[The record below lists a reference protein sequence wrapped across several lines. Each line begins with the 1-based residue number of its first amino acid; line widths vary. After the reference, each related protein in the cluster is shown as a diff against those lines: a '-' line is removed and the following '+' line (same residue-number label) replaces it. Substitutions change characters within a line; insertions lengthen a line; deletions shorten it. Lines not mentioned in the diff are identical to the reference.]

1 VVGTLPSLLGIAGVS
16 HSPAGR
22 VVVGLEDRVNPYRGV
37 RRPPGL
43 LRIRPLRAPTRVPW
57 PIPTADRN
65 AERPARPTAVGDP
78 RPSDSR
84 FAARGRIWPTLA
96 GRPHTPT
103 NEQGNVPLRPHHLLL
118 NHPEVDFIPTLYRKR
133 ADFGDLA
140 ETTNQRRL
148 AEIAGGLG
156 VLFVP
161 LRRAAAWGLI
171 ALLIAIFP
179 ANVHMAIDDLAGKG
193 IAPWILWSRLP
204 FQLVFIAWVY
214 WTCLTDSVVAY
225 RARD

>member
-65 AERPARPTAVGDP
+65 AERPARPTVVGDP

-118 NHPEVDFIPTLYRKR
+118 NHPEVDFIPTNACESTNRLRGRRIR
-133 ADFGDLA
+133 AIAARNLFR
-140 ETTNQRRL
+140 NQPWRWWPR
-148 AEIAGGLG
+148 AGGEGKFHARTSNGLSAR
-156 VLFVP
+156 VP
-161 LRRAAAWGLI
+161 LEIGMRCS
-171 ALLIAIFP
+171 P
-179 ANVHMAIDDLAGKG
+179 AMM
-193 IAPWILWSRLP
+193 
-204 FQLVFIAWVY
+204 WVG
-214 WTCLTDSVVAY
+214 S
-225 RARD
+225 